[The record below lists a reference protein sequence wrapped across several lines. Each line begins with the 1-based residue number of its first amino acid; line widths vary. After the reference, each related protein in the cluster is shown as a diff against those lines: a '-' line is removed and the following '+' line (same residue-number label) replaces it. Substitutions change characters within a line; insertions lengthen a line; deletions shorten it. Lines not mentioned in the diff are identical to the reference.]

1 MRMRKG
7 STMPAQTKARIK
19 ATKLANQRKRLA
31 LSGSNGKPLL
41 WEKSELQGVWND
53 SSNSIMDDFDDID
66 YQQVRTFIKG
76 KNAIFTR
83 VFSIPYE
90 HQFRRLSPPP
100 FLAYFNRQTT
110 AGAGKANDHRYKAI
124 EGDH

>member
-66 YQQVRTFIKG
+66 Y
-76 KNAIFTR
+76 
-83 VFSIPYE
+83 
-90 HQFRRLSPPP
+90 
-100 FLAYFNRQTT
+100 
-110 AGAGKANDHRYKAI
+110 
-124 EGDH
+124 